1 MISVKIGN
9 QLPHIIQIYGLGGS
23 ERDDFIVCC
32 NLKEVEK
39 LVKDLQKAIEDVKV
53 IVDAWNSPIRDPSV
67 KKVIIECPEC
77 GRMQEVDVEFYNM
90 SLTGHHLTCNGGNP
104 DYNSHHDHEVIM
116 VKKTVIK
123 GKANLEADKEKPDPY
138 KNYWKSQ
145 RAANDRYR

>member
-9 QLPHIIQIYGLGGS
+9 QLPYIIQIHGLGG
-23 ERDDFIVCC
+23 RDDFIVCC
-32 NLKEVEK
+32 NLKEAEK

-67 KKVIIECPEC
+67 KKVIIQCPEC

-90 SLTGHHLTCNGGNP
+90 SLTGHPLTCNGGNP
-104 DYNSHHDHEVIM
+104 DYNSHHDHEVRM

-123 GKANLEADKEKPDPY
+123 KASQGADD
-138 KNYWKSQ
+138 NNVS
-145 RAANDRYR
+145 